1 MPPIIGSIEYAVSAS
16 TSGCQARGIGV
27 EALKVIRKLGDLQTS
42 QFKKVEVHHIPNT
55 ETANT
60 VAKPWSCTAPK
71 DTPTTA
77 AQQIEGARFRHRE
90 EAPYFKQMSDGK
102 TH

>member
-1 MPPIIGSIEYAVSAS
+1 MYVVLVLYTTHDWSVKYAVSGCTLGRQTKCIGAE
-16 TSGCQARGIGV
+16 TS
-27 EALKVIRKLGDLQTS
+27 KVTRKLGDLQTS

-60 VAKPWSCTAPK
+60 VGKPWSCTAPK

-77 AQQIEGARFRHRE
+77 AQQIEDARLRHRE
-90 EAPYFKQMSDGK
+90 ETPYLEK
-102 TH
+102 